1 MKVKDE
7 YKNVIIGTGL
17 DFRNFLKD
25 NNIKSDVLYLDDA
38 QKESTMFYHLVLDL
52 KSFCIT
58 TGVGCRNIFDTE
70 SIVDYGNSINIINTN
85 PLIISTDYG
94 VFFVYGD

>member
-1 MKVKDE
+1 MKVKNE
-7 YKNVIIGTGL
+7 YKNVIIDTSL
-17 DFRNFLKD
+17 DFKKFLNR

-58 TGVGCRNIFDTE
+58 TGVGCRKIFDTE
-70 SIVDYGNSINIINTN
+70 NIVDYGNSIIIINTN
-85 PLIISTDYG
+85 PLIISTEYG

>member
-1 MKVKDE
+1 MKVKDK
-7 YKNVIIGTGL
+7 YKNVIIDTGL

-25 NNIKSDVLYLDDA
+25 NNIKSGILYLDDA

-52 KSFCIT
+52 KTFCIT
-58 TGVGCRNIFDTE
+58 AGVGCRRIFDTE
-70 SIVDYGNSINIINTN
+70 NIVDYGNCIKIINTN
-85 PLIISTDYG
+85 PLIISTEYG

>member
-1 MKVKDE
+1 MKVKNE
-7 YKNVIIGTGL
+7 YKNVTIRSGL
-17 DFRNFLKD
+17 DFKKFLNK

-52 KSFCIT
+52 KSFCIN
-58 TGVGCRNIFDTE
+58 TGVGCRKIFYTE
-70 SIVDYGNSINIINTN
+70 SIVDYGNSIKIINTN